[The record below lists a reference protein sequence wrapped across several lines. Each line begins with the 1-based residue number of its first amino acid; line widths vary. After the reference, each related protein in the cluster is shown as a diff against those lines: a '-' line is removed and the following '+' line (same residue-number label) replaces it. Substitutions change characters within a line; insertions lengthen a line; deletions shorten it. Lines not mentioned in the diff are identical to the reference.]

1 MKKLLLFISLVG
13 SVLSLNAQQMK
24 YRLELGLNQSM
35 KHYNEN
41 ESPDGGASHY
51 TLKGWRVGAM
61 AEYSFKPYLYVS
73 SGLNFTRI
81 GSRLEA
87 GCDPSFERVKYYN
100 KDYSLNAPLNL
111 GLRWH
116 IVKDFSLA
124 IEGGLYA
131 SYLLDSKSFYEKG
144 EKSSATAGRKR
155 WGYGWGLAFLVEGW
169 DRVYLRMGTDY
180 GLSNTIDHNSIKL
193 KSAEVYWT
201 LGVRF

>member
-13 SVLSLNAQQMK
+13 LVLSLNAQQMK

-35 KHYNEN
+35 KHYEKG
-41 ESPDGGASHY
+41 ESPEGGASHY
-51 TLKGWRVGAM
+51 SLKGWRVGAM

-81 GSRLEA
+81 GSRKEA
-87 GCDPSFERVKYYN
+87 GCDPRFERVKYDN
-100 KDYSLNAPLNL
+100 KDYTLNAPLNL

-116 IVKDFSLA
+116 IVKNFSLA

-131 SYLLDSKSFYEKG
+131 SYLLTSKNYYDKEGKTD
-144 EKSSATAGRKR
+144 AIDGRNR

-169 DRVYLRMGTDY
+169 DRVYFRMGTDY

-193 KSAEVYWT
+193 KSVEAYWT
-201 LGVRF
+201 LGVRI